1 MTSLNSEEKIRD
13 ISQYLRKNI
22 LDVAEDEKKKII
34 DEAETEKKRIIE
46 DAEKKASEILKS
58 AHEQAEQEKR
68 NSESTIK
75 IAAKQAVGILKQN
88 LEKEVLKKV
97 IDKPVKEMNGN
108 NDIIK
113 ELLKEVLN
121 IYLTKETAGASE
133 LVLSDKIKRDLS
145 DFIKSEII
153 AMSNN
158 KMTLSEETIPEGF
171 AVTIKENGLMFDFS
185 SSALIELISNYVRP
199 EVRNYLFEK

>member
-68 NSESTIK
+68 NSESAIK

-97 IDKPVKEMNGN
+97 IDKPVKEINGN
-108 NDIIK
+108 NDVMK

-121 IYLTKETAGASE
+121 IYLTKETSGASE
-133 LVLSDKIKRDLS
+133 LVVSDKIKKDLS